1 MNRILIVDDD
11 EGLREIYKIILEKAG
26 YEVYSCS
33 DGRDILANNAPVPD
47 IYLLDKQLCGTD
59 GLDICRFL
67 KSQASTRHIPVIIIS
82 ASTDMQQ
89 PIKNAGADAFIEK
102 PFEIK
107 QLLETIAR
115 HISDHET
122 V

>member
-1 MNRILIVDDD
+1 MKFIAVQT
-11 EGLREIYKIILEKAG
+11 AG
-26 YEVYSCS
+26 
-33 DGRDILANNAPVPD
+33 DILANKAPAPD
-47 IYLLDKQLCGTD
+47 IYLPDKQLCGTD

-82 ASTDMQQ
+82 ASIGMQQ

-107 QLLETIAR
+107 QLLETIAL
-115 HISDHET
+115 HIRDRET

>member
-1 MNRILIVDDD
+1 
-11 EGLREIYKIILEKAG
+11 
-26 YEVYSCS
+26 
-33 DGRDILANNAPVPD
+33 
-47 IYLLDKQLCGTD
+47 
-59 GLDICRFL
+59 
-67 KSQASTRHIPVIIIS
+67 
-82 ASTDMQQ
+82 MQQ

-107 QLLETIAR
+107 QLLETIPR